1 MKAIFNSLQQSSKI
15 FIVLGII
22 VLLNIFSSIYY
33 TYFDL
38 TEDKRF
44 LLTESTKTL
53 LNQVD
58 NPIYVRILLDGDFPA
73 GFKRLQKATID
84 MCNQF
89 RNVNPNFEFVVENP
103 MQGTVEE
110 MNNVKQE
117 LAKSGIVPVNLRIK
131 SSNENKEQLIYP
143 YAVFAFADR
152 KIQVNLLENVYGA
165 NQETNLN
172 SSISLLEYKF
182 ANAIQKI
189 FSPEKKNILITKG
202 NGEFE
207 SEQVKSLE
215 SILYPFYNYSR
226 VNLDSSIS
234 IDKSVAAIIV
244 PRPTLKF
251 SERNKFI
258 LDQYI
263 MNGGK
268 VIWLV
273 DGIRMNLDSL
283 NTRTEYI
290 PEVNDVNLGDLLFKY
305 GVRIEPNLVLDI
317 ECAKIPQ
324 VIGRQG
330 GKAQIE
336 LFPWYYHP
344 LIGPVS
350 SHPIVRNIDRL
361 TSEFPSSIDTVK
373 TKGYVVKTPILLS
386 SKYSR
391 YQLSPM
397 KVGFDIMRYKPD
409 IEKFDKPHLPI
420 AYLLEGKFYSNY
432 ENRVEESMLSSLK
445 SLNLDFTASTENNKM
460 IVIADGDLVKNM
472 YDKKSGKYAPMGYNK
487 FEDLP
492 FNGNKE
498 FIINALEYLTND
510 KNILSARSKEVKMRL
525 LNTVKATQ
533 EKSFWQFLNVGLP
546 ILLLIVFGFINQYWR
561 KRKYIKNTL

>member
-1 MKAIFNSLQQSSKI
+1 
-15 FIVLGII
+15 
-22 VLLNIFSSIYY
+22 
-33 TYFDL
+33 
-38 TEDKRF
+38 
-44 LLTESTKTL
+44 
-53 LNQVD
+53 
-58 NPIYVRILLDGDFPA
+58 
-73 GFKRLQKATID
+73 
-84 MCNQF
+84 
-89 RNVNPNFEFVVENP
+89 
-103 MQGTVEE
+103 
-110 MNNVKQE
+110 
-117 LAKSGIVPVNLRIK
+117 
-131 SSNENKEQLIYP
+131 
-143 YAVFAFADR
+143 
-152 KIQVNLLENVYGA
+152 
-165 NQETNLN
+165 
-172 SSISLLEYKF
+172 
-182 ANAIQKI
+182 
-189 FSPEKKNILITKG
+189 
-202 NGEFE
+202 
-207 SEQVKSLE
+207 
-215 SILYPFYNYSR
+215 
-226 VNLDSSIS
+226 
-234 IDKSVAAIIV
+234 
-244 PRPTLKF
+244 
-251 SERNKFI
+251 
-258 LDQYI
+258 

-324 VIGRQG
+324 VIGQQG

-533 EKSFWQFLNVGLP
+533 EKSYWQFLNVGLP